1 MRHAL
6 ACCLITLSACG
17 TPAPPA
23 GPAQRQPIAPRVAI
37 DLSDP
42 LSLVPANSDMVM
54 KLDVAA
60 LRKSPLWAKYERQA
74 LELLAPSFVDCSYD
88 PLAEVTTLT
97 AGVPMGADEGMFVI
111 RGLDRDK
118 TLACLRSA
126 KRETATAVTFDGE
139 FVTLTNK
146 TGSVNMFTFV
156 DAHTMVVRGSKHPTK
171 QQLIEGLKLGAPL
184 RRDAAYLDV
193 ERRLPADAAFTM
205 VFRPGSKA
213 FAEGIE
219 AKVGVPVRL
228 FYATFHLTDRLE
240 LRGFLVLDKVADAAA
255 LQAQMQPQLE
265 AGRSFFARSE
275 ARVDGST
282 VVLEL
287 AASEEQLKALVALG
301 GRMLGGAPN

>member
-1 MRHAL
+1 
-6 ACCLITLSACG
+6 
-17 TPAPPA
+17 
-23 GPAQRQPIAPRVAI
+23 
-37 DLSDP
+37 
-42 LSLVPANSDMVM
+42 
-54 KLDVAA
+54 
-60 LRKSPLWAKYERQA
+60 
-74 LELLAPSFVDCSYD
+74 
-88 PLAEVTTLT
+88 
-97 AGVPMGADEGMFVI
+97 
-111 RGLDRDK
+111 
-118 TLACLRSA
+118 
-126 KRETATAVTFDGE
+126 
-139 FVTLTNK
+139 
-146 TGSVNMFTFV
+146 
-156 DAHTMVVRGSKHPTK
+156 MVVRGSKHPTK